1 MNKKELKDKF
11 FKEHTYKCENG
22 IPLVC
27 THPHILFEW
36 MYKQLT
42 LNVVINW
49 VACKDKL
56 PNDGYVLIYEKGIGI
71 RTAHYE
77 SKKNKFWH
85 NSFYNPT
92 HWAELPEP
100 PCL

>member
-1 MNKKELKDKF
+1 MTKKQELKDKF

-42 LNVVINW
+42 LTDVGYPLC
-49 VACKDKL
+49 ACGGNERIAMDCTRKSCEHPK
-56 PNDGYVLIYEKGIGI
+56 YAKSS
-71 RTAHYE
+71 T
-77 SKKNKFWH
+77 
-85 NSFYNPT
+85 
-92 HWAELPEP
+92 
-100 PCL
+100 